1 MQARTGWPEPAVM
14 VAGTGVRS
22 PFITKDLAMMRSPL
36 FLALAMAVGAGT
48 PLLAGQASAQTTRA
62 VRATAEM
69 SMVLSGHI
77 EITPEGEVSS
87 LVLDQKSTLTPS
99 IASFVEGTI
108 GGWRFE
114 PTLHDGKAVAAR
126 APMRVRLRGTQM
138 ADGGYQVSMT
148 SVDFS
153 EYDPKATDSVTK
165 MRITPPRYPDEAY
178 RNGAQGEVLLMIK
191 VARDGTVAD
200 VIAEQVNMTVVGPE
214 RAMAKM
220 RDILARASISSAR
233 SWTFNP
239 PTTGE
244 DSTRDSWEVRVPVG
258 FALGNDRNTA
268 QERYG
273 RWRAFIPGP
282 RQTIPWR
289 KSAPVERGGSDLLP
303 EGGVYMVDGAKRGVR
318 LLTPL
323 EES

>member
-1 MQARTGWPEPAVM
+1 MA
-14 VAGTGVRS
+14 AGTGVRS
-22 PFITKDLAMMRSPL
+22 PFITKDPAMMRSPL
-36 FLALAMAVGAGT
+36 FLALALAVGAGT
-48 PLLAGQASAQTTRA
+48 PLLAGEASAQTARA

-87 LVLDQKSTLTPS
+87 LVLDQKSALTPS

-114 PTLHDGKAVAAR
+114 PTLRDGKAVAAR

-153 EYDPKATDSVTK
+153 EYDPKATDSVTRK
-165 MRITPPRYPDEAY
+165 QMAPPRYPEDAY
-178 RNGAQGEVLLMIK
+178 RNGAQGEVLLMVK

-200 VIAEQVNMTVVGPE
+200 VIAEQVNMAVVGPE

-220 RDILARASISSAR
+220 RDILAKASISSAR

-244 DSTRDSWEVRVPVG
+244 SSTHDSWTVRIPVS
-258 FALGNDRNTA
+258 FALGNDRNA
-268 QERYG
+268 GQERYG

-282 RQTIPWR
+282 RPAAPWR
-289 KSAPVERGGSDLLP
+289 ERRSIEQAGSDLLP

-323 EES
+323 EQG

>member
-1 MQARTGWPEPAVM
+1 MA
-14 VAGTGVRS
+14 AGTGVRS
-22 PFITKDLAMMRSPL
+22 PFITKDPAMMRSPL
-36 FLALAMAVGAGT
+36 FLAFALAVGAGT
-48 PLLAGQASAQTTRA
+48 PLLAGEASAQTARA

-87 LVLDQKSTLTPS
+87 LVLDQKSALTPS

-114 PTLHDGKAVAAR
+114 PTLRDGKAVAAR

-153 EYDPKATDSVTK
+153 EYDPKATDSVTRK
-165 MRITPPRYPDEAY
+165 QMAPPRYPEDAY
-178 RNGAQGEVLLMIK
+178 RNGAQGEVLLMVK

-200 VIAEQVNMTVVGPE
+200 VIAEQVNMAVVGPE

-220 RDILARASISSAR
+220 RDILAKASISSAR

-244 DSTRDSWEVRVPVG
+244 SSTHDSWTVRIPVS
-258 FALGNDRNTA
+258 FALGNDRNA
-268 QERYG
+268 GQERYG

-282 RQTIPWR
+282 RQAAPWR
-289 KSAPVERGGSDLLP
+289 ERRSIEQAGSDLLP

-323 EES
+323 EQG

>member
-1 MQARTGWPEPAVM
+1 
-14 VAGTGVRS
+14 
-22 PFITKDLAMMRSPL
+22 MMRSPL
-36 FLALAMAVGAGT
+36 FLALALAAGAGT
-48 PLLAGQASAQTTRA
+48 PLLAGEASAQTARA

-87 LVLDQKSTLTPS
+87 LVLDQKSALTPS

-114 PTLHDGKAVAAR
+114 PTLRDGKAVAAR

-153 EYDPKATDSVTK
+153 EYDPKATDSVTRK
-165 MRITPPRYPDEAY
+165 QMAPPRYPEDAY
-178 RNGAQGEVLLMIK
+178 RNGAQGEVLLMVK

-200 VIAEQVNMTVVGPE
+200 VIAEQVNMAVVGPE

-220 RDILARASISSAR
+220 RDILAKASISSAR

-244 DSTRDSWEVRVPVG
+244 SSTHDSWTVRIPVS
-258 FALGNDRNTA
+258 FALGNDRNA
-268 QERYG
+268 GQERYG

-282 RQTIPWR
+282 RQAAPWR
-289 KSAPVERGGSDLLP
+289 ERRSIEQAGSDLLP

-323 EES
+323 EQG

>member
-1 MQARTGWPEPAVM
+1 
-14 VAGTGVRS
+14 
-22 PFITKDLAMMRSPL
+22 MMRSPL
-36 FLALAMAVGAGT
+36 FLALALAVGAGT
-48 PLLAGQASAQTTRA
+48 PLLAGEASAQTARA

-87 LVLDQKSTLTPS
+87 LVLDQKSALTPS

-114 PTLHDGKAVAAR
+114 PTLRDGKAVAAR

-148 SVDFS
+148 SVDFC
-153 EYDPKATDSVTK
+153 EYDPKATDSVTRK
-165 MRITPPRYPDEAY
+165 QMAPPRYPEDAY
-178 RNGAQGEVLLMIK
+178 RNGAQGEVLLMVK

-200 VIAEQVNMTVVGPE
+200 VIAEQVNMAVVGPE

-220 RDILARASISSAR
+220 RDILAKASISSAR

-244 DSTRDSWEVRVPVG
+244 SSTHDSWTVRIPVS
-258 FALGNDRNTA
+258 FALGNDRNA
-268 QERYG
+268 GQERYG

-282 RQTIPWR
+282 RQAAPWR
-289 KSAPVERGGSDLLP
+289 ERRSIEQAGSDLLP

-323 EES
+323 EQG

>member
-1 MQARTGWPEPAVM
+1 
-14 VAGTGVRS
+14 
-22 PFITKDLAMMRSPL
+22 MMRSPL
-36 FLALAMAVGAGT
+36 FLAFALAVGAGT
-48 PLLAGQASAQTTRA
+48 PLLAGEASAQTARA

-87 LVLDQKSTLTPS
+87 LVLDQKSALTPS

-114 PTLHDGKAVAAR
+114 PTLRDGKAVAAR

-153 EYDPKATDSVTK
+153 EYDPKATDSVTRK
-165 MRITPPRYPDEAY
+165 QMAPPRYPEDAY
-178 RNGAQGEVLLMIK
+178 RNGAQGEVLLMVK

-200 VIAEQVNMTVVGPE
+200 VIAEQVNMAVVGPE

-220 RDILARASISSAR
+220 RDILAKASISSAR

-244 DSTRDSWEVRVPVG
+244 SSTHDSWTVRIPVS
-258 FALGNDRNTA
+258 FALGNDRNA
-268 QERYG
+268 GQERYG

-282 RQTIPWR
+282 RQAAPWR
-289 KSAPVERGGSDLLP
+289 ERRSIEQAGSDLLP

-323 EES
+323 EQG

>member
-1 MQARTGWPEPAVM
+1 MA
-14 VAGTGVRS
+14 AGTGVRS
-22 PFITKDLAMMRSPL
+22 PFITKDPAMMRSPL
-36 FLALAMAVGAGT
+36 FLALALAVGAGT
-48 PLLAGQASAQTTRA
+48 PLLAGEASAQTARA

-87 LVLDQKSTLTPS
+87 LVLDQKSALTPS

-114 PTLHDGKAVAAR
+114 PTLRDGKAVAAR

-153 EYDPKATDSVTK
+153 EYDPKATDSVTRK
-165 MRITPPRYPDEAY
+165 QMAPPRYPEDAY
-178 RNGAQGEVLLMIK
+178 RNGAQGEVLLMVK

-200 VIAEQVNMTVVGPE
+200 VIAEQVNIAVVGPE

-220 RDILARASISSAR
+220 RDILAKASISSAR

-244 DSTRDSWEVRVPVG
+244 SSTHDSWTVRIPVS
-258 FALGNDRNTA
+258 FALGNDRNA
-268 QERYG
+268 GQERYG

-282 RQTIPWR
+282 RQAAPWR
-289 KSAPVERGGSDLLP
+289 ERRSIEQAGSDLLP

-323 EES
+323 EQG

>member
-1 MQARTGWPEPAVM
+1 MA
-14 VAGTGVRS
+14 AGTGVRS
-22 PFITKDLAMMRSPL
+22 PFITKDPAMMRSPL
-36 FLALAMAVGAGT
+36 FLALALAAGAGT
-48 PLLAGQASAQTTRA
+48 PLLAGEASAQTARA

-87 LVLDQKSTLTPS
+87 LVLDQKSALTPS

-114 PTLHDGKAVAAR
+114 PTLRDGKAVAAR

-153 EYDPKATDSVTK
+153 EYDPKATDSVTRK
-165 MRITPPRYPDEAY
+165 QMAPPRYPEDAY
-178 RNGAQGEVLLMIK
+178 RNGAQGEVLLMVK

-200 VIAEQVNMTVVGPE
+200 VIAEQVNMAVVGPE

-220 RDILARASISSAR
+220 RDILAKASISSAR

-244 DSTRDSWEVRVPVG
+244 SSTHDSWTVRIPVS
-258 FALGNDRNTA
+258 FALGNDRNA
-268 QERYG
+268 GQERYG

-282 RQTIPWR
+282 RQAAPWR
-289 KSAPVERGGSDLLP
+289 ERRSIEQAGSDLLP

-323 EES
+323 EQG